1 MIASDL
7 VRRGCE
13 QILKKERCGWKYV
26 WKKILVVF
34 TKYDFKLFL
43 LIPLLPESQVN
54 TSADPRPSTACDVI
68 ALTIKD
74 NLVIYLLQGQR
85 WRSVLKRG
93 VHCGGGGGEGSSSSN
108 QPYAYPCS
116 NFPNLGNSW
125 VVSVQ
130 KICALKSLH
139 VTGIVKYISAWS
151 FFRHQNVVGFA
162 SLLPVLRRL
171 WGGIGP
177 LNHVAKLN

>member
-1 MIASDL
+1 M
-7 VRRGCE
+7 
-13 QILKKERCGWKYV
+13 
-26 WKKILVVF
+26 F

-93 VHCGGGGGEGSSSSN
+93 VHCGGGGGGREAHL
-108 QPYAYPCS
+108 P
-116 NFPNLGNSW
+116 
-125 VVSVQ
+125 
-130 KICALKSLH
+130 
-139 VTGIVKYISAWS
+139 ISHTHTPAQI
-151 FFRHQNVVGFA
+151 FQT
-162 SLLPVLRRL
+162 
-171 WGGIGP
+171 
-177 LNHVAKLN
+177 